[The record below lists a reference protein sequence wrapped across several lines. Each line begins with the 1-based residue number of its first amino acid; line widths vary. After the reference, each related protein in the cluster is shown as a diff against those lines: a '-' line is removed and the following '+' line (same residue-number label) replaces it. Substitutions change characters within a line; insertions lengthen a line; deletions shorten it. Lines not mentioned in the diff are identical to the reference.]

1 MNAPCSSSR
10 LIIVYIRITVESDS
24 ASPPVNNR
32 EVPTGRRRHLR
43 SLVPTKCIECIVGE
57 RYYPSGCQTPP
68 LLGSRRR
75 MLTDSDTSLDDT
87 PNRLCDSTQPL
98 HTTPLELPPQTHL
111 TSPSISPP
119 LFLPYSTPRH
129 LDTMGPPPLAPHT
142 PGHAEIGI
150 NLYTINVKGLNSPQ
164 KRARALR
171 EIRALKISIAF
182 FQETHFLATKAP
194 KFSDKYFP
202 TGYYAHNP
210 STKSKGVAI
219 LFSADTQ
226 FRLEAEEK
234 DREGRYL
241 FLKGHIGDAQIT
253 LANLYLPNKG
263 QKSFLASALRK
274 LEAFS
279 AGTVIIGGDLNAPL
293 DPKMDTSK
301 GGSTIPDHVLRGLRT
316 LLTTHQLVD
325 CWDLDTLCSAHIAPM
340 TWSDHAPVT
349 LTIDNPR
356 TFRSQWTWKLNES
369 LLEDPLI
376 QTEIRNTLDHFFPT
390 NQTTESAPTT
400 VWEAHKCTIRGIL
413 IKHGTRLKKTTHTGN
428 STPCCPTGASRNAS
442 QTRPPRR
449 NLQTTPRDQSETQ
462 LLPHVQNTIPQRA
475 SDNTTPPYTAYLPT
489 PHAHTKE
496 KRLTQ
501 RGKKHISNRISP
513 QR

>member
-1 MNAPCSSSR
+1 MNVLCSSSR

-32 EVPTGRRRHLR
+32 EVPTGRRRHLC

-111 TSPSISPP
+111 TC
-119 LFLPYSTPRH
+119 
-129 LDTMGPPPLAPHT
+129 PPPLAPHA

-150 NLYTINVKGLNSPQ
+150 NLYTINAKGLNSPQ
-164 KRARALR
+164 KRARTLR

-253 LANLYLPNKG
+253 LVNLYLPNKG

-301 GGSTIPDHVLRGLRT
+301 GGSTIPDHVLRGL
-316 LLTTHQLVD
+316 
-325 CWDLDTLCSAHIAPM
+325 DLDTLCSAHIAPM

-413 IKHGTRLKKTTHTGN
+413 IKHGTRLKKQRTQEIARLAAQLARLETLHKQDLRDETYKQVLETRAKLN
-428 STPCCPTGASRNAS
+428 SFLTSKIRF
-442 QTRPPRR
+442 Q
-449 NLQTTPRDQSETQ
+449 
-462 LLPHVQNTIPQRA
+462 A

-501 RGKKHISNRISP
+501 RGKKHISNRISQ